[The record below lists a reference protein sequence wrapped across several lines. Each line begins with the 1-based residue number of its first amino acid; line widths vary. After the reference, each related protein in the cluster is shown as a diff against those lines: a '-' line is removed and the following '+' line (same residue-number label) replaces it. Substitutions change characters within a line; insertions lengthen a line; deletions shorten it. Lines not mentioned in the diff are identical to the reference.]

1 MNIVIH
7 SNNQFTKIM
16 CVMPW
21 ILNYFLWCAK
31 LFQIT
36 DNSETFTKC
45 TPSQVDTLYQADPDL
60 GKVPNFD

>member
-7 SNNQFTKIM
+7 SNNQFIVSCHGSWTI
-16 CVMPW
+16 C
-21 ILNYFLWCAK
+21 FLWCAK